1 MMRIVVMVL
10 VAANLLYFGWSH
22 FVGGQQP
29 VLTAAPAVA
38 ARPAPPPGPP
48 PCATLGPF
56 IDARQADRAEQVLQ
70 GEGWRVLRRAAPEP
84 VHDGWWVSVANRD
97 AAAQARTLDII
108 QRWGMR
114 DASAMRDDPEYR
126 VSVGIFSQ
134 EQRAED
140 RALMVQK
147 LKLDAVVT
155 ERHTPK
161 EATWFDVPGV
171 ARETLSDGRLAGTD
185 LPLDKL
191 RIETCP
197 APVPGSQAP
206 KPAAEEA
213 DPAANGETAM
223 LVAAPGDRVP
233 ASYRV

>member
-1 MMRIVVMVL
+1 MLRIVVMVL

-22 FVGGQQP
+22 FASDQP
-29 VLTAAPAVA
+29 PALTAAPVA
-38 ARPAPPPGPP
+38 PRSAAPAGPP

-56 IDARQADRAEQVLQ
+56 LDSQQAAAAEKELKE
-70 GEGWRVLRRAAPEP
+70 EGWGVLRRTAPEP
-84 VHDGWWVSVANRD
+84 VHDGWWVSVANAD
-97 AAAQARTLDII
+97 AAGQARTLDII

-114 DASAMRDDPEYR
+114 DASAMHDDPEFR

-155 ERHTPK
+155 ERRTPK
-161 EATWFDVPGV
+161 DAVWFDVPGV
-171 ARETLSDGRLAGTD
+171 ARETLSDGRLARTD

-197 APVPGSQAP
+197 VPDAKP
-206 KPAAEEA
+206 EPAKPAEETA
-213 DPAANGETAM
+213 TDGAAKAETAM
-223 LVAAPGDRVP
+223 AAAGDVGSSVSQRV
-233 ASYRV
+233 

>member
-38 ARPAPPPGPP
+38 ERPAVPAGPP

-56 IDARQADRAEQVLQ
+56 IDARQADAAEKLLKS
-70 GEGWRVLRRAAPEP
+70 EGFSVQRRVAPEP

-108 QRWGMR
+108 HRWGMR

-140 RALMVQK
+140 RAQMVQK
-147 LKLDAVVT
+147 LKLDAIVT
-155 ERHTPK
+155 ERRTPQD
-161 EATWFDVPGV
+161 ATWFDVPGM
-171 ARETLSDGRLAGTD
+171 ARETLSDGRLAKTD

-191 RIETCP
+191 RIESCPLP
-197 APVPGSQAP
+197 APQPEAPEPAESQTP
-206 KPAAEEA
+206 
-213 DPAANGETAM
+213 DPAAKAETAM
-223 LVAAPGDRVP
+223 VAAPAHRVLGWH
-233 ASYRV
+233 RV